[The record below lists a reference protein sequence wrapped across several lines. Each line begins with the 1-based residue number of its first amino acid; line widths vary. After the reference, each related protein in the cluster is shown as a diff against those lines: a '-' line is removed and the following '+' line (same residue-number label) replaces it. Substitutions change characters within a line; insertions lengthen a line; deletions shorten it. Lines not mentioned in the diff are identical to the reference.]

1 MIAIIIILV
10 IMLIIAILGW
20 RNERKFREYQF
31 DALREEIKNEIHW
44 AKFYKNEYT
53 KRAEIE
59 VYMRVLKIIREITGA
74 K

>member
-1 MIAIIIILV
+1 MIAIIIILA

-20 RNERKFREYQF
+20 RNERKHRKLEMEL
-31 DALREEIKNEIHW
+31 LREEIKREIHW
-44 AKFYKNEYT
+44 AKFYKVEYT

-59 VYMRVLKIIREITGA
+59 IYMRVLKIIREITGE

>member
-1 MIAIIIILV
+1 MIAIIIILA

-20 RNERKFREYQF
+20 RNEHKFRKYQF

-59 VYMRVLKIIREITGA
+59 VYMRILKIIREITGDE
-74 K
+74 

>member
-1 MIAIIIILV
+1 MIAIIIILA

-31 DALREEIKNEIHW
+31 DALREEIKQEIHW

-59 VYMRVLKIIREITGA
+59 VYMRILKIIREITGDE
-74 K
+74 

>member
-1 MIAIIIILV
+1 MVL
-10 IMLIIAILGW
+10 LIIVLFIAWILALLLW
-20 RNERKFREYQF
+20 RNERKHRKAQMEI
-31 DALREEIKNEIHW
+31 LREEIKQEIHW

-59 VYMRVLKIIREITGA
+59 VYMRVLKIIREITGE